1 MHLGRNPDGAGD
13 GVSALKGGDDAF
25 GSGQQLEGVHRISV
39 AIRGEI
45 HPADMVQVGEFGSDS
60 WVVKPRGDA
69 VRPDDLS
76 AFILKEEAARAVQY
90 AGGAAL
96 HGGGM
101 VALVAAATA
110 GFDADERDARVVNER
125 GKDADGVAAAVDAG
139 NDGIGQAPARSWIW
153 ARASRPMTR
162 WNSRTIWG

>member
-1 MHLGRNPDGAGD
+1 MVAACLGRNPDGAGD

-45 HPADMVQVGEFGSDS
+45 HPADMVQIGEFRSDS
-60 WVVKPRGDA
+60 GVVKPRGDA
-69 VRPDDLS
+69 VRSNDLP
-76 AFILKEEAARAVQY
+76 AFVLKEEAARAVQY

-101 VALVAAATA
+101 VALVTATSA
-110 GFDADERDARVVNER
+110 GFDADERDARVIDER
-125 GKDADGVAAAVDAG
+125 GE
-139 NDGIGQAPARSWIW
+139 RC
-153 ARASRPMTR
+153 R
-162 WNSRTIWG
+162 WRCCRR